1 MSQAGLDLADLQAVL
16 FDFDGT
22 LVYQV
27 IDFAE
32 MRRRVVE
39 LAVGAGFDIAGHQTR
54 YTLEFME
61 RAYGELL
68 ARDRER
74 AEAFLRQ
81 AQAAIIDVELEAA
94 AQSYVFAGASDL
106 LRGLRARGVKVGIV
120 TRNCRLAVEAIL
132 AREPLEHDI
141 LLTRDDV
148 ARVKPDPEHLWV
160 AIRALG
166 VSAERTLMVGDHPL
180 DVQAGR
186 AVGAWTIGI
195 LNDGRPVDYF
205 AEAEPDAVLRSV
217 AEIPAHLGAGLVS
230 QTSGA

>member
-1 MSQAGLDLADLQAVL
+1 MSRDRLTIGALEAVL

-22 LVYQV
+22 LVYQI

-39 LAVGAGFDIAGHQTR
+39 LAADAGVDVARHQTR
-54 YTLEFME
+54 YTLEFMQQ
-61 RAYGELL
+61 AHGELL
-68 ARDRER
+68 PRDRELAESFSRR
-74 AEAFLRQ
+74 AQ
-81 AQAAIIDVELEAA
+81 QAIIDVEIEAA
-94 AQSYVFAGASDL
+94 ARSYVFAGAAEL

-148 ARVKPDPEHLWV
+148 ARVKPDPEHLWA

-166 VSAERTLMVGDHPL
+166 VAPERTLMVGDHPM

-195 LNDGRPVDYF
+195 LNDGHPGDYF
-205 AEAEPDAVLRSV
+205 AEAGPDAVLRSV
-217 AEIPAHLGAGLVS
+217 AEIPAHLAAQEPS
-230 QTSGA
+230 TNS